1 MKKLKVG
8 DKVKFVSRK
17 RDLKEGFKREDYH
30 KEMRQWLSSTM
41 VLSERKDIINKYFLK
56 PKVSRGTSVITKV
69 DSRTEDLGV
78 IVYELKNGKSVYGN
92 DVKRIPF
99 HKGFSELLE
108 KCEESSSTITR
119 TGLFYS
125 YNGKVIIEYMTST
138 KNVWLDDEIVATI
151 RAEEKELI
159 IQEIKSFLPKVNN
172 INFGLGINETI
183 KERDEILNRLFSE
196 YK

>member
-1 MKKLKVG
+1 
-8 DKVKFVSRK
+8 
-17 RDLKEGFKREDYH
+17 
-30 KEMRQWLSSTM
+30 M

-78 IVYELKNGKSVYGN
+78 IVYELKNGKSVYSN

-159 IQEIKSFLPKVNN
+159 IEEIKSFLPKVNN